1 MQTYIKNFLFR
12 IYQHY
17 NFMFF
22 GLFPQCA
29 VRGSAS
35 RTVVHGGRMCVYV
48 YFSYAVAYLCVT
60 PLINFVRIVST
71 RPTVALVANIRLFL
85 CLSYI
90 VVNQ

>member
-48 YFSYAVAYLCVT
+48 YFFMCCCIFMHYALDELRENCFHAADASSRRKY
-60 PLINFVRIVST
+60 PLILVS
-71 RPTVALVANIRLFL
+71 VLY
-85 CLSYI
+85 CC
-90 VVNQ
+90 

>member
-22 GLFPQCA
+22 GLFLQCA

-48 YFSYAVAYLCVT
+48 YFFICCCIFMRYALDKLRENCFHVADNDFHRKY
-60 PLINFVRIVST
+60 PLILV
-71 RPTVALVANIRLFL
+71 VAL
-85 CLSYI
+85 CYC
-90 VVNQ
+90 

>member
-35 RTVVHGGRMCVYV
+35 RTVVHGGCMCVYV
-48 YFSYAVAYLCVT
+48 YFFMCCCIFMHYALDKLRENCFHAADNDSHRKY
-60 PLINFVRIVST
+60 PLILV
-71 RPTVALVANIRLFL
+71 VAL
-85 CLSYI
+85 YYY
-90 VVNQ
+90 

>member
-35 RTVVHGGRMCVYV
+35 RTVVHGGRMCVCV
-48 YFSYAVAYLCVT
+48 YFFICCCIFMRYAFDQLCENCFHAVDDGSCRKYS
-60 PLINFVRIVST
+60 LILV
-71 RPTVALVANIRLFL
+71 VAL
-85 CLSYI
+85 CYC
-90 VVNQ
+90 

>member
-22 GLFPQCA
+22 GLFPQCV

-35 RTVVHGGRMCVYV
+35 RTVMHGGRMCVCV
-48 YFSYAVAYLCVT
+48 YFFICCCIFMRYAFDKLRENCFHAVDGSSRRKY
-60 PLINFVRIVST
+60 PLILVS
-71 RPTVALVANIRLFL
+71 VL
-85 CLSYI
+85 CCC
-90 VVNQ
+90 